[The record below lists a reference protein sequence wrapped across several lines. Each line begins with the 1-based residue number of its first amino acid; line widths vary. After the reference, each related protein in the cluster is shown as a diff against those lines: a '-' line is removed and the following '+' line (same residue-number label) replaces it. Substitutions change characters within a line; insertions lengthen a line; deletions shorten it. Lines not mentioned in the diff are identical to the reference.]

1 MIFSRTVSQMYWL
14 PYLFIFPNVLDKWN
28 SFASNII
35 TTQSG
40 HSATLKYFSV
50 GKKKQSRTRPTDL
63 NLTSLL
69 ANLWI
74 YLQKMSIKRAQHSCL
89 SYPLCT
95 ISTKHLHLVNHVCPL
110 IKLLWQITYLFS
122 SFKSLKLLIA
132 IETEH
137 KAAHLYSLATTTTI
151 VLYMVYCYTYRP
163 T

>member
-1 MIFSRTVSQMYWL
+1 MYLAAIFVNFSECFGQME
-14 PYLFIFPNVLDKWN
+14 FICF
-28 SFASNII
+28 
-35 TTQSG
+35 
-40 HSATLKYFSV
+40 KYNNHTIWPQHHPEIFFSW
-50 GKKKQSRTRPTDL
+50 KKKQSRTRPTDL

-122 SFKSLKLLIA
+122 SFKSLKTVNCHRNWIQGSASVFTSYNYNNCLVHGSLLHIQA
-132 IETEH
+132 YI
-137 KAAHLYSLATTTTI
+137 KIILFS
-151 VLYMVYCYTYRP
+151 
-163 T
+163 